1 MLLYFCILYFVN
13 NKRIFYILFYFVIY
27 FIFFSQ
33 FSCLKILYI
42 SLCWKTENLLINS
55 FKTVIILEPGIV
67 NVILGTFSKDFS
79 QGYFPKCIFPSGYF
93 PRVFSQVVTSQGY
106 FPKLLLPKGIF
117 LSGYFPRVFSKVLTS
132 QEYFT
137 KWLLPKGIFPSGY
150 FPRVFSQVATF
161 HMYNFQSGNFPCL
174 S

>member
-106 FPKLLLPKGIF
+106 FPKWQLFTCTI
-117 LSGYFPRVFSKVLTS
+117 SKAVTS
-132 QEYFT
+132 HVC
-137 KWLLPKGIFPSGY
+137 PSRSDQ
-150 FPRVFSQVATF
+150 PPSHPSRNARPPLQPAAP
-161 HMYNFQSGNFPCL
+161 QRA
-174 S
+174 